1 MQVSVRLSAALAQIT
16 GLPRVQVD
24 VADDAT
30 VSTATA
36 ALLVQYP
43 ALAPRLKHAVPILA
57 GNHATAAD
65 RLAPGQE
72 LAFLM
77 PVAGGGT
84 SFLPRRD
91 CLNSHPL

>member
-1 MQVSVRLSAALAQIT
+1 MQVSIRLSAALAQIT

-30 VSTATA
+30 VATATA
-36 ALLVQYP
+36 ALIARYP
-43 ALAPRLKHAVPILA
+43 GLAARLKHAVPILA
-57 GNHATAAD
+57 GAHATAAD

-77 PVAGGGT
+77 PIAGG
-84 SFLPRRD
+84 
-91 CLNSHPL
+91 